1 MKTITQLDNE
11 IKVIRKKFCNGR
23 TQFEM
28 RRSVSS
34 LDRKKEQKKEFSLM
48 EKRQNLERQKTLLKD
63 LIALGIVKE
72 K

>member
-11 IKVIRKKFCNGR
+11 IKGIRKKFCNGR

-34 LDRKKEQKKEFSLM
+34 LDREKEQKKNFL
-48 EKRQNLERQKTLLKD
+48 
-63 LIALGIVKE
+63 
-72 K
+72 